1 MSTATASI
9 SADKDLELVS
19 KVMDNAQSA
28 FELYK
33 RIPAEGRAH
42 FLETIGK
49 EMDKIREDLVAIAH
63 QETNLPAARLN
74 GEINRTIGQANLF
87 AALIREGSQKP
98 TP

>member
-1 MSTATASI
+1 MSAATTSI
-9 SADKDLELVS
+9 SVEKDQDLVS
-19 KVMDNAQSA
+19 SVMDNAQSA

-63 QETNLPAARLN
+63 KETNLPAARLN
-74 GEINRTIGQANLF
+74 GEINRTSV
-87 AALIREGSQKP
+87 RP
-98 TP
+98 TCLPP